1 MVVGDTNHVE
11 PIKKKLFF
19 NKNFNISYMVS
30 LQSVKLFQ
38 MHLTK

>member
-1 MVVGDTNHVE
+1 MAVRGANHVE
-11 PIKKKLFF
+11 PIKKNYFF